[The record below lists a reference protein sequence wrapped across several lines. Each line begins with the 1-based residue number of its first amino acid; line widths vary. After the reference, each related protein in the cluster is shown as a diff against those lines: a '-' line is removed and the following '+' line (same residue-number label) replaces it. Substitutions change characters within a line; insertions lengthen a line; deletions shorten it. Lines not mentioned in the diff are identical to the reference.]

1 MISDADRQDAR
12 IIWDYHQL
20 RHQPRPCDAGIG
32 LGSHDLG
39 VATLAA
45 DLYHAGMFPVL
56 VFTGANS
63 PTTHARFPRGE
74 AVHYAEQAMALGVPQ
89 SAIIIEPEA
98 TNTGQNITCSRRVL
112 AGAGITPDLVML
124 ISKPY
129 MQRRAYATARK
140 LWPEVSIVCASE
152 GLSLDDYLKKMGD
165 DKLVTDMLVG
175 DLQRVI
181 EYPARGFA
189 IVQEVPAMVQDA
201 YWRLLAAGFDSRL
214 IESGSPGIFD
224 RG

>member
-1 MISDADRQDAR
+1 MISDADRQDAQL
-12 IIWDYHQL
+12 IWDYHQMGHDL
-20 RHQPRPCDAGIG
+20 RPCDAGIG

-45 DLYHAGMFPVL
+45 DLYHAGLFPVV

-63 PTTHARFPRGE
+63 PTTAARFPRGE

-98 TNTGQNITCSRRVL
+98 VNTGQNITCSRRAL
-112 AGAGITPDLVML
+112 ADAGITPGSVML
-124 ISKPY
+124 VSKPY

-140 LWPEVSIVCASE
+140 LWPEVPVVCVSE
-152 GLSLDDYLKKMGD
+152 ELSLDDYLKQMGD
-165 DKLVTDMLVG
+165 DKLVIDMLAG

-181 EYPARGFA
+181 EYPAKGFA
-189 IVQEVPAMVQDA
+189 IPQDVPPEVLDA
-201 YWRLLAAGFDSRL
+201 YQRLLAAGFDSRL
-214 IESGSPGIFD
+214 IGS
-224 RG
+224 